1 MEVAKKTDDE
11 ELKKYFK
18 EALDVIQ
25 KLKQILFN
33 LKL

>member
-25 KLKQILFN
+25 RSK
-33 LKL
+33 

>member
-1 MEVAKKTDDE
+1 MAKKGMEVAKKTDDE

-25 KLKQILFN
+25 RTK
-33 LKL
+33 